1 MAGTT
6 QHDGRL
12 VLDPQHL
19 KRLRKHLGLSQ
30 EALAQRCFEQ
40 RLCVSIA
47 SIKRAESGKPV
58 LYRTARH
65 LATVYE
71 VEVEALESRA
81 SPPPVASPLA
91 TEAPADDDESRN
103 VIRLVVRATGL
114 TKHLTQAIG
123 ERIEQFGGTLH
134 DGTESAQLE
143 AIFGLPRA
151 YRSDA
156 LRCLQCAIAISRLL
170 AEARLAD
177 GDIHFA
183 AQQWPAA
190 ADQAPP
196 SEPCLPALPGV
207 GAPAVWGERGLAVQ
221 LAERFAFDKQAHPD
235 FVRYLHPLQAGQAS
249 RFDLIGR
256 HLEVSQFKAVLE
268 TTRAYQTGHIL
279 YVRGVAGIGKTRLV
293 TEFIDMVQQQ
303 DADLHV
309 ATVLDFG
316 TRIDD
321 NPLAQLLR
329 SLLKLP
335 EDPVAAERQL
345 RERLRWLRLPGDHA
359 MVFRPLLGLPQP
371 PEHERVYA
379 AMTHDTRV
387 ARQRTALRELIL
399 REAIECPQV
408 LLVEDLHWADDAL
421 FQTLAT
427 LMQDVREAPVI
438 WMLTSRIEQD
448 PLEGKLRPWLADL
461 PLTLIEL
468 APLRQHEAQ
477 TLATQ
482 FGEFDTTYVTQ
493 CVNRAQGNPLFL
505 TQLLLF
511 QQGSSLPASLKHLVQ
526 TKLDQLATPDRQA
539 MRAAAAIGQ
548 RFTLEALH
556 ALLPF
561 PDYRPVLPQ
570 RHYLVRALDD
580 DTYLFVHDLIMQGI
594 YESMPRA
601 QRDRLHLRLA
611 QYYVGRDTALR
622 AQHLHKARALAA
634 PGAFVEAIESQ
645 LKQHRH
651 ASALA
656 LLQQCQ
662 EIDYAPRDDYRL
674 EMLHAQICV
683 AMGLTQEAR
692 THYQAAQR
700 LASDDSSRIDAS
712 IGLARTL
719 NVLDELDEEERL
731 LDRILPEAS
740 KLQAHA
746 ALAEIHYLKG
756 NIYFPRGDF
765 ARCRKYQE
773 RALEEARASG
783 LKTTE
788 IQALSGLGDAHYAQ
802 GHMLSAH
809 QVFERCVSL
818 CRQHGHADLE
828 ASNLF
833 MLGTVRIYT
842 NETQAALEDT
852 LTATELGERVGN
864 RRAEIVARL
873 TAGWILLSQSR
884 PEAAMEQVDT
894 GLDLARG
901 MGANRFEAF
910 LLESQARLKLLEGQI
925 DVARNL
931 IRNAWRLVE
940 RHDLQHFIGPW
951 VLGTLALLEEHDSER
966 QAALETGWA
975 LLENGCVG
983 HNAYRFLVTAAETCL
998 VHGQGREAQQYAQR
1012 FRDFVASEPCA
1023 WAQHHIELIER
1034 HATWLSTSSE
1044 EDHRRLLRH
1053 WWAGADQGLALVM
1066 PRLATEHYGSST

>member
-1 MAGTT
+1 MAGIT

-19 KRLRKHLGLSQ
+19 KQLRKHLGLSQ
-30 EALAQRCFEQ
+30 EALAQRCFDQ

-65 LATVYE
+65 LATIYE
-71 VEVEALESRA
+71 VEVEALESHTSPA
-81 SPPPVASPLA
+81 STSPSA
-91 TEAPADDDESRN
+91 VEDMEMDDNESRN
-103 VIRLVVRATGL
+103 VIRLSVVTSTL
-114 TKHLTQAIG
+114 TKHVVRDIG
-123 ERIEQFGGTLH
+123 QHIEQFGGSLCESTSATL
-134 DGTESAQLE
+134 LE
-143 AIFGLPRA
+143 AIFGVPRA

-156 LRCLQCAIAISRLL
+156 LRCLQCATAISRLL
-170 AEARLAD
+170 ANDRLPDSSIRLAT
-177 GDIHFA
+177 
-183 AQQWPAA
+183 QQWPSTE
-190 ADQAPP
+190 QTPLTAPDLPTP
-196 SEPCLPALPGV
+196 SLASTPSIWVEH
-207 GAPAVWGERGLAVQ
+207 GLAVQ
-221 LAERFAFDKQAHPD
+221 LVERFVFDEKLQQG
-235 FVRYLHPLQAGQAS
+235 FMRYVGPLEADHAS

-256 HLEVSQFKAVLE
+256 HLEVSQLKAVLE
-268 TTRAYQTGHIL
+268 TTCTYQTGHIL

-293 TEFIDMVQQQ
+293 SEFIDMAHQQ

-316 TRIDD
+316 TRTDD
-321 NPLAQLLR
+321 SPLAQLLR

-335 EDPVAAERQL
+335 EGSSAAERQL
-345 RERLRWLRLPGDHA
+345 RERLHWLRLPNDHA

-379 AMTHDTRV
+379 AMTYDTRV
-387 ARQRTALRELIL
+387 ERQRAALRELIL
-399 REAIECPQV
+399 REAIERPQV
-408 LLVEDLHWADDAL
+408 LVIEDLHWADDTL

-427 LMQDVREAPVI
+427 LLQDVRDAPVI

-448 PLEGKLRPWLADL
+448 PLETKLRPLLTDQ
-461 PLTLIEL
+461 PLTLIDL
-468 APLRQHEAQ
+468 APLRQPEAQ

-482 FGEFDTTYVTQ
+482 FGEFDTSYVSQ
-493 CVNRAQGNPLFL
+493 CVTRSQGNPLFL

-511 QQGSSLPASLKHLVQ
+511 HQSGSLPASLKNLVQ

-539 MRAAAAIGQ
+539 MRAAATIGQ
-548 RFTLEALH
+548 RFTLEALR

-561 PDYRPVLPQ
+561 HDYRPELPR
-570 RHYLVRALDD
+570 RHYLVRPLDD
-580 DTYLFVHDLIMQGI
+580 ETYLFVHDLIMQGI
-594 YESMPRA
+594 YESIPRT
-601 QRDRLHLRLA
+601 QRDRMHLRLA
-611 QYYVGRDTALR
+611 QYYAERDATLR

-634 PGAFVEAIESQ
+634 PGAFVEAIEIQ
-645 LKQHRH
+645 LSQHRH

-662 EIDYAPRDDYRL
+662 EIDYAPRDDYHL

-692 THYQAAQR
+692 THYDAARHMAANDQA
-700 LASDDSSRIDAS
+700 LIDAC

-719 NVLDELDEEERL
+719 NLLDELDEEERL
-731 LDRILPEAS
+731 LDRILPEAR

-746 ALAEIHYLKG
+746 ALAEIYYLKG

-765 ARCRKYQE
+765 SRCREYQE
-773 RALEEARASG
+773 RALEEARASEG
-783 LKTTE
+783 KTTE
-788 IQALSGLGDAHYAQ
+788 IQALSGLGDSHYAE

-809 QVFERCVSL
+809 RVFERCVAL

-842 NETQAALEDT
+842 NDTQAALEDT
-852 LTATELGERVGN
+852 LVATELGERVGN

-873 TAGWILLSQSR
+873 TAGWILLSQAR
-884 PEAAMEQVDT
+884 PEAASQHVET
-894 GLDLARG
+894 GLELARG

-910 LLESQARLKLLEGQI
+910 LLESQARLKLVEGQF

-931 IRNAWRLVE
+931 IRTAWQIVE
-940 RHDLQHFIGPW
+940 RHHLHHFIGPW
-951 VLGTLALLEEHDSER
+951 VLGTLALLEERESER
-966 QAALETGWA
+966 QVALEKGWT
-975 LLENGCVG
+975 LLDRGCVG
-983 HNAYRFLVTAAETCL
+983 HNAYRFLITAAETCL
-998 VHGQGREAQQYAQR
+998 VHGQGPEARRFAQR
-1012 FRDFVASEPCA
+1012 LRDFVASEPCA

-1034 HATWLSTSSE
+1034 HAAWLVSSSG
-1044 EDHRRLLRH
+1044 EDHRHLLQQWRK
-1053 WWAGADQGLALVM
+1053 GVDQGLTLVM
-1066 PRLATEHYGSST
+1066 PRLAMEHYGRMA